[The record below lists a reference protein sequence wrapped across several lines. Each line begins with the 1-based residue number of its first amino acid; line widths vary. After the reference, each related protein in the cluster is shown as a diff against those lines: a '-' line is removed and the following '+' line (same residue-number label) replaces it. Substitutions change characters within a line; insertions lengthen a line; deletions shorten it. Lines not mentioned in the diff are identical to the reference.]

1 MTDELHDLPPTI
13 SDLKVVRWRYGE
25 LERAG
30 WPKELATA
38 LAERADVDLH
48 LAVRLLEQG
57 APVDVALEIVA

>member
-1 MTDELHDLPPTI
+1 MKELPELPPAI
-13 SDLKVVRWRYGE
+13 RDLGTVAWRYGC

-48 LAVRLLEQG
+48 LAVRLLERG
-57 APVDVALEIVA
+57 ATVDQALEIVG